1 MFTTEA
7 NSSNFQRKCIFTTV
21 ANSSNF
27 QRKNLQLMPIAVIF
41 GEI

>member
-7 NSSNFQRKCIFTTV
+7 NSSNFQRKYIFTTV

-27 QRKNLQLMPIAVIF
+27 QKKKSS
-41 GEI
+41 